1 MSTRTRITVA
11 ALVVGLAGCSSKPGD
26 NGAGTNGGAGNGGTP
41 HGEVPADMR
50 DVERE
55 GEGLVNTTFGH
66 PPDRA
71 ADWDHAQTVLAL
83 LKQVWGKAKT
93 ASPGLPAKQVKMVD
107 DAIAA
112 LDTSIAAKDQKTAAY
127 AANQVGLA
135 CPELF
140 DFFHPDSP
148 MGVLRMD
155 AVYRQLGL
163 DAHYGDL
170 VATQKDL
177 DSLKSDWVTTR
188 SAVTAKTPTCHRVG
202 GTQTIAQDIDD
213 SLTAAG
219 PALAAKNAA
228 MVEAISE
235 DGALQVDVLELL
247 FDCPAD
253 GPPPKTGIGSP
264 CAAGKCEGGLE
275 CDPASNKCAPSS
287 ANKIGTPCSS
297 TAECGLDSRSAC
309 QNEAGDGYPGGY
321 CSMEPCNDVDVCP
334 PGATCVAI
342 GGETPACLKA
352 CSTDGDC
359 RGPDYVC
366 QLFSTTPPVGFGPSD
381 KACAFL
387 CKRNEDCQKPLKCDT
402 GSGKCTP

>member
-1 MSTRTRITVA
+1 MKLAYLVGLVGLVA
-11 ALVVGLAGCSSKPGD
+11 AGSCKSSSDD
-26 NGAGTNGGAGNGGTP
+26 NGSSNPGGM
-41 HGEVPADMR
+41 HGVVPADMR

-55 GEGLVNTTFGH
+55 GEGLVNTTFGT
-66 PPDRA
+66 PPDRVA
-71 ADWDHAQTVLAL
+71 EWSHAQTVLAL
-83 LKQVWGKAKT
+83 LKQVWGKSKA
-93 ASPGLPAKQVKMVD
+93 ASSGLPAKQVKMVD

-112 LDTSIAAKDQKTAAY
+112 LDTSLAAQDQKTAVY

-140 DFFHPDSP
+140 DFYHPDSP

-170 VATQKDL
+170 AAAQKDL
-177 DSLKSDWVTTR
+177 DSLKADWVSTR
-188 SAVTAKTPTCHRVG
+188 TAVTGKTPTCHRVG
-202 GTQTIAQDIDD
+202 GTETIATDIDD
-213 SLTAAG
+213 SLAAAG
-219 PALAAKNAA
+219 PAIAGKDAK
-228 MVEAISE
+228 MVEAISD

-253 GPPPKTGIGSP
+253 GPAPVTGIGSKCP
-264 CAAGKCEGGLE
+264 ADGKCTGGLV
-275 CDPASNKCAPSS
+275 CDPASGKCAPSLD
-287 ANKIGTPCSS
+287 NKIGTPCSS
-297 TAECGLDSRSAC
+297 TAECGTDSRAAC

-342 GGETPACLKA
+342 GGETPACLKS
-352 CSTDGDC
+352 CTTDADC
-359 RGPDYVC
+359 RGPEYVC

-381 KACAFL
+381 KACAFP
-387 CKRNEDCQKPLKCDT
+387 CTRNEDCQKPLKCDT
-402 GSGKCTP
+402 GTKKCTP